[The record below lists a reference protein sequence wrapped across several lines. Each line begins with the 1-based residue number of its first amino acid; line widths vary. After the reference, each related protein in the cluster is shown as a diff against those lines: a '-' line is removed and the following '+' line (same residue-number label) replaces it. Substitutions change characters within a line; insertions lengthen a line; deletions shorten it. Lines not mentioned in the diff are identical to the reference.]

1 MSNEVQ
7 TKEKVN
13 MDPKYIIKLT
23 VTLFVTCVVVAG
35 LLGLV
40 NMVTKDKIAAINWE
54 NTQTAM
60 KAVVADPDNTEFSE
74 ALENTDAMSA
84 AAKAAGG
91 TLDSVYEVLVGGENA
106 GYAIKVVAS
115 GSQGNIEMM
124 VGLDAEGV
132 VTGVSI
138 VDNSETSGIGSKV
151 MSNEPLS
158 SGVGVLDQFQGK
170 SAAADGTLTVGKN
183 VDAISGAT
191 VSSKGVTAGVNAAL
205 AVAGAIG

>member
-1 MSNEVQ
+1 MSTAVK
-7 TKEKVN
+7 TKEKVD

-23 VTLFVTCVVVAG
+23 VTLFVTCVVVAA

-40 NMVTKDKIAAINWE
+40 DNVTREKIAAINWE
-54 NTQTAM
+54 NTVNAM
-60 KAVVADPDNTEFSE
+60 KAVVADPDTTTFSDP
-74 ALENTDAMSA
+74 LENIEA
-84 AAKAAGG
+84 AAAAASAAGG
-91 TLDSVYEVLVGGENA
+91 TLDSVYEVQVGGASA

-124 VGLDAEGV
+124 VGVDSENV

-138 VDNSETSGIGSKV
+138 VDNSETAGIGSKV
-151 MSNEPLS
+151 MENQN
-158 SGVGVLDQFQGK
+158 GVLDQFIGK
-170 SAAADGTLTVGKN
+170 SAADGTLAVGAN
-183 VDAISGAT
+183 VDAITGAT

>member
-1 MSNEVQ
+1 MSIEVN
-7 TKEKVN
+7 TKEKVD

-23 VTLFVTCVVVAG
+23 VTLFVTCVVVAA

-40 NMVTKDKIAAINWE
+40 DNVTRDKIAAINWE
-54 NTQTAM
+54 NTVAAM
-60 KAVVADPDNTEFSE
+60 KAVVADPDATTFSD
-74 ALENTDAMSA
+74 ALENTEAMSA
-84 AAKAAGG
+84 AALAGGG
-91 TLDSVYEVLVGGENA
+91 TLDSVYEVQVGGASA

-124 VGLDAEGV
+124 VGVDGEGA

-138 VDNSETSGIGSKV
+138 VDNAETAGIGSKV
-151 MSNEPLS
+151 MENQN
-158 SGVGVLDQFQGK
+158 GVLDQFIGK
-170 SAAADGTLTVGKN
+170 SAAHGTLAVGTN
-183 VDAISGAT
+183 VDAITGAT